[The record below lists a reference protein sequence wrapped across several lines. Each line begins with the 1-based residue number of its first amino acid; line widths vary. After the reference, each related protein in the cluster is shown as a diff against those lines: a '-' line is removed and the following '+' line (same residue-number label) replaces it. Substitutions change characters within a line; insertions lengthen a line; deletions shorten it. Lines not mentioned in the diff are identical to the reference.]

1 MSADLQYINKIETD
15 RKFKIRR
22 DAVRMQG
29 SKCVP
34 RGWTRKFDVINGV
47 KKKIANC
54 IKWRNHNSEVKKCC
68 SPHQVGGY
76 ALLGFNNLK
85 GCGNFIYG
93 QTRNIYVLMR

>member
-47 KKKIANC
+47 KKKNC
-54 IKWRNHNSEVKKCC
+54 ELY
-68 SPHQVGGY
+68 QVEES
-76 ALLGFNNLK
+76 
-85 GCGNFIYG
+85 
-93 QTRNIYVLMR
+93 QQ